1 MAETES
7 PRIYLASGSPR
18 RRLLFQLL
26 GIPHDLV
33 SPDVDERSLQARTP
47 REFALKAAFAKASAA
62 DALVPKNAVVVSA
75 DTIVVVDD
83 KILFKPVDE
92 EDAFNIL
99 RQIAGRTHNVI
110 SAVAV
115 REVGRATQ
123 LDAVMTEVTM
133 RNISDEEIRD
143 YIATGEPMDKA
154 GAYGIQAMGGRLV
167 ERITGDYF
175 NVVGLPL
182 DKMLQMLGAHV
193 DITSYRMARR
203 DLTPEKFAA
212 MI

>member
-26 GIPHDLV
+26 GIPHELV
-33 SPDVDERSLQARTP
+33 SPDIDERSIQARTP
-47 REFALKAAFAKASAA
+47 REFALKAAFAKANAA
-62 DALVPKNAVVVSA
+62 DALVPKNSVVVSA
-75 DTIVVVDD
+75 DTIVVVDE

-92 EDAFNIL
+92 EDAFKIL
-99 RQIAGRTHNVI
+99 RTIAGRTHHVI
-110 SAVAV
+110 SSVAV

-123 LDAVMTEVTM
+123 LDAVTTEVTM
-133 RNISDEEIRD
+133 RNISDEEIRE

-182 DKMLQMLGAHV
+182 DKLLQMLSSHV
-193 DITSYRMARR
+193 DVGLFQRARR
-203 DLTPEKFAA
+203 ELTPEKFAA
-212 MI
+212 FT